1 MRNRNRLLG
10 VIGALLLILPAS
22 AFAQGSSL
30 SAFSPY
36 TFYGLGDFSVQ
47 GPAFLRSMGGIGVA
61 YANGRRMNYLNPAS
75 YSAVN
80 PRSVL
85 FNVGGEMYNIYAKTA
100 DSKTSYNTFNVRD
113 VSMQIPLAK
122 RLGFGFSMTPLSD
135 VGYRV
140 KMTEM
145 DPFMLANVGNIVY
158 DYEGEGNTTQ
168 FKFGLG
174 WSPFKRFSFGA
185 DVIYYHGVITR
196 NFNTIISP
204 MIEEKPQRSM
214 LGTQRETY
222 SQAGVTLGIQYDFI
236 LNDNRSFTFGAT
248 FRPRVNLRPETTRT
262 IVAKD
267 VFIDTVDYKISR
279 SDYYLP
285 STFTAGLYYQTRK
298 VGMGLDYTFEK
309 WKGINQSDLI
319 DGIRYRNNNFIKVGM
334 QFTPNA
340 QDVRRY
346 FNRCTYRV
354 GFRYNSYYM
363 NINDHNIDDKAITLG
378 FGFPIRQGLSCI
390 NVGFDFGQRGMTAS
404 GIYTVPPSEP
414 GGLTSQRAY
423 QMVRERY
430 FRVSVELT
438 LFGEDYWFLKQKYQ

>member
-10 VIGALLLILPAS
+10 AIGALLLTLPAS

-236 LNDNRSFTFGAT
+236 LNDNLS
-248 FRPRVNLRPETTRT
+248 
-262 IVAKD
+262 
-267 VFIDTVDYKISR
+267 
-279 SDYYLP
+279 
-285 STFTAGLYYQTRK
+285 
-298 VGMGLDYTFEK
+298 
-309 WKGINQSDLI
+309 LI
-319 DGIRYRNNNFIKVGM
+319 HI
-334 QFTPNA
+334 
-340 QDVRRY
+340 
-346 FNRCTYRV
+346 
-354 GFRYNSYYM
+354 
-363 NINDHNIDDKAITLG
+363 
-378 FGFPIRQGLSCI
+378 
-390 NVGFDFGQRGMTAS
+390 
-404 GIYTVPPSEP
+404 
-414 GGLTSQRAY
+414 
-423 QMVRERY
+423 
-430 FRVSVELT
+430 
-438 LFGEDYWFLKQKYQ
+438 

>member
-1 MRNRNRLLG
+1 
-10 VIGALLLILPAS
+10 
-22 AFAQGSSL
+22 
-30 SAFSPY
+30 
-36 TFYGLGDFSVQ
+36 
-47 GPAFLRSMGGIGVA
+47 
-61 YANGRRMNYLNPAS
+61 
-75 YSAVN
+75 
-80 PRSVL
+80 
-85 FNVGGEMYNIYAKTA
+85 
-100 DSKTSYNTFNVRD
+100 
-113 VSMQIPLAK
+113 
-122 RLGFGFSMTPLSD
+122 
-135 VGYRV
+135 
-140 KMTEM
+140 
-145 DPFMLANVGNIVY
+145 
-158 DYEGEGNTTQ
+158 
-168 FKFGLG
+168 
-174 WSPFKRFSFGA
+174 
-185 DVIYYHGVITR
+185 
-196 NFNTIISP
+196 
-204 MIEEKPQRSM
+204 M